1 MLTVALIDAGGT
13 IRWIDGHPNYTTCTE
28 PEQIIDAVASNV
40 R

>member
-1 MLTVALIDAGGT
+1 LALIDAGRS
-13 IRWIDGHPNYTTCTE
+13 IRWIDVHPNYTARTE

>member
-1 MLTVALIDAGGT
+1 LALIDAGRS
-13 IRWIDGHPNYTTCTE
+13 IRRIDVHPNYTTRTE